1 MSNNKIDELYQRC
14 VEVYAKYQKMSIE
27 DAAHILKKYNAK
39 VYIEEELLS
48 MKDASEN
55 ELFRYVDWFIEDCR
69 SV

>member
-1 MSNNKIDELYQRC
+1 MSNHQIDKLYQRC

-39 VYIEEELLS
+39 VYIEEELSS
-48 MKDASEN
+48 MTDSSDK
-55 ELFRYVDWFIEDCR
+55 ELYQHIDWFIEDCR

>member
-1 MSNNKIDELYQRC
+1 MSNNRIEELYQRC

-48 MKDASEN
+48 MKNASDE
-55 ELFRYVDWFIEDCR
+55 ELFRQIDWYIEDCR